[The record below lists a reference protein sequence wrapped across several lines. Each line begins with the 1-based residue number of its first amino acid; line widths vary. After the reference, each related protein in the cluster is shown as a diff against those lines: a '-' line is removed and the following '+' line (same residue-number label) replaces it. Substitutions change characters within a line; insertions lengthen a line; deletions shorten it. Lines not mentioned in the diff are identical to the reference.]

1 MQTKEHPSLEQSSL
15 NKYQTLASNAVL
27 ISVGTFG
34 SKLLVFLMVR
44 FYTRI
49 FEPCGLWNGGF
60 AYTNGKLA
68 DTAFFIG
75 DHRWCISLCGCKE

>member
-44 FYTRI
+44 FYTGYLSPADYGTADLLTQTANLLI
-49 FEPCGLWNGGF
+49 PLFHWGSQMVYF
-60 AYTNGKLA
+60 AL
-68 DTAFFIG
+68 
-75 DHRWCISLCGCKE
+75 RL